1 MPCGHMASLMGWLE
15 PGTIPC
21 VCRWPWLNGEGE
33 LGPAWRLVALRPG
46 EVVRVQR
53 GCQKGI
59 SESMGQCG
67 GWEEQAAVFVVIG
80 CCLALAAWESPW
92 IGQNRPSVTCLAQI
106 CYSSSLSQR
115 WALGTFHL
123 CPGDNLLLAGQRVY
137 PFQTSFFLRLVLQR
151 RDLLP
156 GAGVRDLSTQEVA
169 TFGCLGAVAE
179 LEL

>member
-92 IGQNRPSVTCLAQI
+92 IGQNKTECHLLGPDMLQLLFEPEMGTWDL
-106 CYSSSLSQR
+106 SSLSWGQFVAG
-115 WALGTFHL
+115 WSKGLSLPDLFLPQT
-123 CPGDNLLLAGQRVY
+123 CPPEKRFAAR
-137 PFQTSFFLRLVLQR
+137 SW
-151 RDLLP
+151 
-156 GAGVRDLSTQEVA
+156 S
-169 TFGCLGAVAE
+169 
-179 LEL
+179 